1 MRAWLLLT
9 LGLLLLTLVAAVPAQ
24 EVEFNG
30 SSGNMHGRVGAQ
42 GDMTVM
48 FNIDSVVQAVT
59 PSTVVTDQVIRIEGI
74 GFVEVQGIV
83 TRPPDEVFEDL
94 IEGGQLIVVWRY
106 NNATQDWDLYAP
118 NAPDVLID
126 LEVVSTGDILWVH
139 VAENVTFQG
148 YTLYA
153 GWNLI
158 SLE

>member
-1 MRAWLLLT
+1 MKAS
-9 LGLLLLTLVAAVPAQ
+9 A
-24 EVEFNG
+24 
-30 SSGNMHGRVGAQ
+30 SSR
-42 GDMTVM
+42 
-48 FNIDSVVQAVT
+48 F
-59 PSTVVTDQVIRIEGI
+59 R
-74 GFVEVQGIV
+74 GIV

-106 NNATQDWDLYAP
+106 NNATHPRLGDPSTLP
-118 NAPDVLID
+118 MLLMLLID